1 VIFLCILSFDGSKR
15 KYVNPYRLI
24 LLSWLLI
31 ISFACTKE
39 TNQRKYSQN
48 DHSHRTRPALPGVLA
63 SHRTKQETAWNISSR
78 ETVPAECA
86 LFWDTHRAFVVA
98 DETTDFAFVWSSC
111 EKISGVGVSEIDK
124 TNIILSPN
132 PVQSK
137 LHIQMDSGINSIA
150 IFDISGVKAFEKTGT
165 QKSTETID
173 VSSLPDGLYFLV
185 VTGNDGQ
192 KITEKLVK
200 AEF

>member
-1 VIFLCILSFDGSKR
+1 
-15 KYVNPYRLI
+15 
-24 LLSWLLI
+24 
-31 ISFACTKE
+31 
-39 TNQRKYSQN
+39 
-48 DHSHRTRPALPGVLA
+48 
-63 SHRTKQETAWNISSR
+63 
-78 ETVPAECA
+78 
-86 LFWDTHRAFVVA
+86 
-98 DETTDFAFVWSSC
+98 
-111 EKISGVGVSEIDK
+111 
-124 TNIILSPN
+124 
-132 PVQSK
+132 
-137 LHIQMDSGINSIA
+137 MDSGINSIA